1 MLMIMFIALTMMP
14 LQAMSESYE
23 ACYDRCISSCQ
34 IFFEGVE
41 KCIHDCVGIKC
52 HKHMYSLGMYNSCII
67 CIYVICEYVCMYV
80 EKGFGGNGFTGWRL
94 KGCFKKFIHREICY

>member
-1 MLMIMFIALTMMP
+1 MKLVMIGAFPRAKYFLKELKNAFTIVLV
-14 LQAMSESYE
+14 SNV
-23 ACYDRCISSCQ
+23 I
-34 IFFEGVE
+34 
-41 KCIHDCVGIKC
+41 
-52 HKHMYSLGMYNSCII
+52 KHMYSLGMYNSCII